1 MNKNSGFKKK
11 GKSGGS
17 SGRDGQSTR
26 KAKTEVEIGDDPVL
40 KMFNEISIYLDSR
53 HDKKERIVK
62 LSRDITIE
70 SKRIIFCLHRIRDEA
85 DPSREAILEEADTRL
100 QEVRENLW

>member
-17 SGRDGQSTR
+17 SQSTR
-26 KAKTEVEIGDDPVL
+26 KPKSDVEIGDDPVL
-40 KMFNEISIYLDSR
+40 QMFNEISIYLDSR

-62 LSRDITIE
+62 LREVEKLEFSRFGLYQQPTTGIY
-70 SKRIIFCLHRIRDEA
+70 SAYFFYLF
-85 DPSREAILEEADTRL
+85 P
-100 QEVRENLW
+100 N

>member
-17 SGRDGQSTR
+17 SQSTR
-26 KAKTEVEIGDDPVL
+26 KAKSDVEIGDDPVL
-40 KMFNEISIYLDSR
+40 QMFNEISIYLDSR

-62 LSRDITIE
+62 LRKDEKLEFPDLVCNTQSPLTLSAFVFIVDSE
-70 SKRIIFCLHRIRDEA
+70 YIICKVNFL
-85 DPSREAILEEADTRL
+85 
-100 QEVRENLW
+100 